1 MELGRHAEDRPALA
15 HPRPARLVG
24 TWVYETYGVKQA
36 QEWLGHSDPA
46 TRLRHYVSL
55 TTAARA
61 KAVAGRCARKPPL
74 TPPRILA
81 AAVRLWSG

>member
-1 MELGRHAEDRPALA
+1 MVPSTLKRQWWKWV
-15 HPRPARLVG
+15 ARQKIDPVPG
-24 TWVYETYGVKQA
+24 STRNTA
-36 QEWLGHSDPA
+36 SSRSEWLGHSDPA

-74 TPPRILA
+74 TPPRVLA
-81 AAVRLWSG
+81 ADVRLWSG